1 MSKKII
7 STLLL
12 VIFSSVFVNA
22 GVTNIKEIVNNTSG
36 IVTVRKIETTDDIY
50 TSPNETTK
58 DIPVNGV
65 WSGDMWIPWAN
76 NKDEF
81 LRHTIMLE
89 IKIPDGNHAG
99 AYRLIEFFIW
109 QSGDFVRFTK
119 MKSSMRE
126 SYVDNAPKVPGVA
139 KVDG

>member
-1 MSKKII
+1 
-7 STLLL
+7 
-12 VIFSSVFVNA
+12 
-22 GVTNIKEIVNNTSG
+22 
-36 IVTVRKIETTDDIY
+36 
-50 TSPNETTK
+50 
-58 DIPVNGV
+58 
-65 WSGDMWIPWAN
+65 MWIPWAN

-139 KVDG
+139 KVDGERRLVVGEENRKVVFKFEEYKK